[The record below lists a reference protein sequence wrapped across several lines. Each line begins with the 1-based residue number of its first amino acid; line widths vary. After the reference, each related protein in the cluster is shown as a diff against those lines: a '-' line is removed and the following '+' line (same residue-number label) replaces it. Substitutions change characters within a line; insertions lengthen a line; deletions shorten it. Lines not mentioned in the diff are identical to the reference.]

1 MKGAKKLQDTLDEG
15 LEKTLKGKD
24 EGGLVRKIEEVEK
37 SEEFWEEVRK
47 VKEFLYEKTKEL
59 EGYLKSR
66 DWSRVRSVC
75 EYVREFIEDKIDK
88 EVVKEVL
95 TDTIKGT
102 APFAVL
108 YAVEK
113 FSPGLPKEAALAIR
127 GATTLGVSI
136 YFNKKLR
143 EKWMRKWKKYDELSK
158 EHGERVMFGY
168 YKSLGK
174 GRERI
179 ERWRRRAL
187 QSYRKEDGVEIFV
200 PDLTARRVKGR

>member
-15 LEKTLKGKD
+15 LEKTLEGKG

-47 VKEFLYEKTKEL
+47 VKGFLYEKTKEL
-59 EGYLKSR
+59 EEYLKSK
-66 DWSRVRSVC
+66 DWGRVRSVC
-75 EYVREFIEDKIDK
+75 EHVREFIEEKVDK
-88 EVVKEVL
+88 EVVREVL

-108 YAVEK
+108 YAVE
-113 FSPGLPKEAALAIR
+113 SLYPGLPREAALAIK

-187 QSYRKEDGVEIFV
+187 QPYRKEDGVEIFV
-200 PDLTARRVKGR
+200 PDLTARKVRGR